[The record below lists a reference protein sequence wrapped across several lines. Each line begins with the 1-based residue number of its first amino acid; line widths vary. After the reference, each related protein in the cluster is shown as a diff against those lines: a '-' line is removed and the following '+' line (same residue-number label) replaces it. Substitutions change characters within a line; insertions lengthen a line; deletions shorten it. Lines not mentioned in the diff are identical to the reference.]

1 MTRRRWIADEV
12 QANRAIILGT
22 HANHLSRVLR
32 ARVGQIFDIAAGDTL
47 RHGRIVSIQDDR
59 VEFELGDEISAVEVP
74 EVSLLLAIFKFDR
87 MEWAIEKATE
97 LGVARMIPL
106 ESQRSDRHLIAAASK
121 RVERWRR
128 IAQQASE
135 QSRRASMPEIAD
147 PIKTSDAVKLQAS
160 TRILLNENR
169 PGTLL
174 KDALNHHDPN
184 GNLLMAVGPEGGWT
198 TEEEE
203 VFRQAGWTSAS
214 LGSTILRA
222 ETAAIAA
229 LAIAIAELS

>member
-1 MTRRRWIADEV
+1 MTTMRIFGFNISVHRGAQPSVAKDATEYPLFAALWPEEARTGTVLSNAYQQVVWV
-12 QANRAIILGT
+12 YRAIN
-22 HANHLSRVLR
+22 A
-32 ARVGQIFDIAAGDTL
+32 
-47 RHGRIVSIQDDR
+47 
-59 VEFELGDEISAVEVP
+59 
-74 EVSLLLAIFKFDR
+74 LA
-87 MEWAIEKATE
+87 E

-147 PIKTSDAVKLQAS
+147 PIKTPDAVKLQAS

-198 TEEEE
+198 TEEQE
-203 VFRQAGWTSAS
+203 VFQQAGWTSAS
-214 LGSTILRA
+214 LGSTILRV